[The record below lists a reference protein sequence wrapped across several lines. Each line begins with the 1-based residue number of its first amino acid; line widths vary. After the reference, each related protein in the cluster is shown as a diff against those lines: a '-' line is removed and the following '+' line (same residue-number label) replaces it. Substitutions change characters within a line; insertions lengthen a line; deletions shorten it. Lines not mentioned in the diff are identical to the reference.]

1 MKVTEVIKF
10 IESIKLEKKLW
21 NLQLKEDCK
30 RLINIES
37 KKYKNLK
44 GRIYFLFYQN

>member
-21 NLQLKEDCK
+21 NLQWKGDCK
-30 RLINIES
+30 KIINIES
-37 KKYKNLK
+37 KK
-44 GRIYFLFYQN
+44 I